1 MVKIWSFCAC
11 EDSCLFSILLEICW
25 PSFTLKT
32 FSLFLFQFSWKALNR
47 ILHLRKP
54 LTSNQ
59 SDDLHLAFFKE
70 LLLVEVSTPYSTWMF
85 INYVRILLDV
95 LYLDVFCSKMIH
107 TLVAFKTFICT
118 AIGART
124 LNFIKKQFLST
135 CELCVIKKRYFSIF

>member
-1 MVKIWSFCAC
+1 MWLRSIGSTKYITYWSIDFCRLQIEYLRNISWNEEIVKFWPYSTILAPNVTFLYS
-11 EDSCLFSILLEICW
+11 LILLEICW

-95 LYLDVFCSKMIH
+95 LYLDVFCSKMIQH
-107 TLVAFKTFICT
+107 
-118 AIGART
+118 
-124 LNFIKKQFLST
+124 
-135 CELCVIKKRYFSIF
+135 